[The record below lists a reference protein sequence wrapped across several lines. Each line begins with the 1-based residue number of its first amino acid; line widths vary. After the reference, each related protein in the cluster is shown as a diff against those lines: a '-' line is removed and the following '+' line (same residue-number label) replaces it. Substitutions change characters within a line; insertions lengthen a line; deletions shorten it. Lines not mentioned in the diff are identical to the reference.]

1 MNFNFLHHRR
11 LRWINL
17 PGAILMLLLQRTPA
31 LSLLGTTEEIVIA
44 SPMGT
49 VLKSIAAS
57 IAALGAVNTLVGAT
71 PLVPS
76 TGTASGITVAAGSS
90 VNVFYTV
97 NGTQTPPMSWH
108 ITGTVPAGLNF
119 SGLTN
124 TGSVNVGSL
133 NLTGTPTTA
142 GVYPVTLQTF
152 EFTNTGGIGSPVYN
166 YTITVTG
173 SAANSA
179 PVFTTQPTSKTV
191 TAGQSA
197 SFTAAASGTPAPT
210 FQWQK
215 GNVAIN
221 GATSSSFSIANVAA
235 GDAGDYTVV
244 ATNSAGSATSNVA
257 TLTVG
262 TAATAPA
269 FTTQPVN
276 QTATVGGAVTFTS
289 VATGSPAPTYQWKKG
304 GANINGATASDF
316 TIANVASADAGNYTV
331 TATNSAG
338 SVTSNSA
345 SLTVSTAPA
354 APTFTTQPA
363 SQVANAGGSATFT
376 AVATGTPTP
385 TYQWQKDGVNLAGAT
400 SASLTIASLIP
411 TDAGNYA
418 VVASNSQGS
427 VTSATAALTVGVAA
441 SHQLTNSTV
450 TSGHMVSFS
459 AGNTPGALQWQVSS
473 NNGSSWSNLTNDSTY
488 SGTTTSTLL
497 ITNAPASLNGLQY
510 RYVATNAGV
519 VATSNGATLTVAQ
532 AFFPFPSSVAVDNTG
547 NLYVGDSNSNVIQ
560 KITTAGQVSLIAGQ
574 SGTAGSADGN
584 GASARFNMPA
594 GIAINSTGIIFVADT
609 ANATIRRIGTDGA
622 VTTFAGTAS
631 VRGSADGAGTAA
643 TFSMPNGIALDAAG
657 NLYVADS
664 MNDTI
669 RKITATGT
677 VTTFAGT
684 AGALGSTNGNGAAA
698 RFNLPTGL
706 TIDSTGNLYVSDTT
720 NNLIRK
726 ITATGDVT
734 TFAGLDGVSGS
745 QDGTGGAAFFNHPNG
760 LTIDGAG
767 NLYVADTGN
776 SVIRKITPA
785 GNVTTLAGLAGIAGL
800 LDGSGSDAFFNQPQ
814 ALGIDAGGNL
824 YVADTGN
831 AALRKINTAGG
842 VTTLTLS
849 AAPVSTPN
857 PTPTPTPTPTPAPM
871 PSGGGGGGGALSD
884 WFIGLLAILC
894 AVRWPSKKS

>member
-1 MNFNFLHHRR
+1 MNFNFIHQRR

-17 PGAILMLLLQRTPA
+17 PGAMLMVLLQRTPV

-49 VLKSIAAS
+49 VLKSIVAS
-57 IAALGAVNTLVGAT
+57 VAALGAVNTLVGAT

-76 TGTASGITVAAGSS
+76 TGTATGITVAAGNS
-90 VNVFYTV
+90 VSVFYTV

-108 ITGTVPAGLNF
+108 VTGTFPPGLNF

-124 TGSVNVGSL
+124 SGSVNVGSL
-133 NLTGTPTTA
+133 NLAGTPTTA
-142 GVYPVTLQTF
+142 GTYPVTLQTF
-152 EFTNTGGIGSPVYN
+152 EFTDTGGIGSPVYN

-179 PVFTTQPTSKTV
+179 PVFSTQPSGKTV
-191 TAGQSA
+191 TAGQSV

-215 GNVAIN
+215 GGVAIN
-221 GATSSSFSIANVAA
+221 GATNSSFSIASVAA

-244 ATNSAGSATSNVA
+244 ATNSVGSVTSNVA
-257 TLTVG
+257 TLTVSAG
-262 TAATAPA
+262 ATAPA
-269 FTTQPVN
+269 FTTQPAN

-289 VATGSPAPTYQWKKG
+289 LVTGSPTPTYQWKKG
-304 GANINGATASDF
+304 GVNISGATASDF
-316 TIANVASADAGNYTV
+316 TIASVASTDAGDYTV

-338 SVTSNSA
+338 AVTSNIA
-345 SLTVSTAPA
+345 SLIVSTAPA
-354 APTFTTQPA
+354 IPAFTTQPA
-363 SQVANAGGSATFT
+363 SQVGTAGSSVTFT
-376 AVATGTPTP
+376 AVASGTPTP
-385 TYQWQKDGVNLAGAT
+385 TYQWQKDGANIAGAT
-400 SASLTIASLIP
+400 SGSLAIASLIS
-411 TDAGNYA
+411 TDAGNYTVIA
-418 VVASNSQGS
+418 TNSQGS
-427 VTSATAALTVGVAA
+427 VTSSIATLTIGVAA
-441 SHQLTNSTV
+441 SHPLANSTV
-450 TSGHMVSFS
+450 TAGHMVSFS

-488 SGTTTSTLL
+488 SGTTSPTLL
-497 ITNAPASLNGLQY
+497 ITNASSSLSGLQY
-510 RYVATNAGV
+510 RYVATSGGV
-519 VATSNGATLTVAQ
+519 VATSNAAMLSVAQ
-532 AFFPFPSSVAVDNTG
+532 AFFPFPTSIAVDASG
-547 NLYVGDSNSNVIQ
+547 NLYVSDSNSDVIQ
-560 KITTAGQVSLIAGQ
+560 KITGAGQVSLIAGQ
-574 SGTAGSADGN
+574 TGAAGSTDGT
-584 GASARFNMPA
+584 GVSARFNMPA
-594 GIAINSTGIIFVADT
+594 GIAINSAGIIFVADT
-609 ANATIRRIGTDGA
+609 ANATIRRIGSDGA

-631 VRGSADGAGTAA
+631 IRGSADGTGTAA
-643 TFSMPNGIALDAAG
+643 TFSMPNGIAVDAAG

-669 RKITATGT
+669 RKITATGA

-684 AGALGSTNGNGAAA
+684 AGLSGSANGNGATA

-706 TIDSTGNLYVSDTT
+706 AIDGTGNVYVSDTT

-734 TFAGLDGVSGS
+734 TLAGLDGVSGS
-745 QDGTGGAAFFNHPNG
+745 QDGTGGTAFFNHPNG
-760 LTIDGAG
+760 LTIDSAG

-785 GNVTTLAGLAGIAGL
+785 GTVTTIAGLAGIAGL
-800 LDGSGSDAFFNQPQ
+800 LDGGGSDAFFNQPQ

-831 AALRKINTAGG
+831 AALRKINSTGT

-849 AAPVSTPN
+849 AAPA
-857 PTPTPTPTPTPAPM
+857 PTPTPTPTPDPTPTPT
-871 PSGGGGGGGALSD
+871 PSSGGGGGGAFSD
-884 WFIGLLAILC
+884 WFIGLLSLLC
-894 AVRWPSKKS
+894 LARWPKKKE